1 MSYSSTVELLKS
13 QLQQNFLD
21 QKLKYEEAMHSSRE
35 ATHNANLQSAQLEE
49 RLLVARDT
57 I

>member
-35 ATHNANLQSAQLEE
+35 ATHNANL
-49 RLLVARDT
+49 
-57 I
+57 